1 MSKEWGA
8 AERVVMTDYMVA
20 SGGVTPPRG
29 SDELVALRDT
39 RFPDRS
45 PGSVWGKSWDIRG
58 SMGYLPGGEPSSLD
72 VEVVAMFKEHP
83 DIMAAL
89 AKDIVALRR
98 T

>member
-1 MSKEWGA
+1 MRKEWSA

-20 SGGVTPPRG
+20 SGGVTPPRE
-29 SDELVALRDT
+29 SDELVALCDT
-39 RFPDRS
+39 LFPDRS
-45 PGSVWGKSWDIRG
+45 LLSVWGKSWDIRG
-58 SMGYLPGGEPSSLD
+58 AMGYRPGGLPASLD